1 VPTLVELGIV
11 LALGLAMMA
20 IAIVQFTRT
29 E

>member
-11 LALGLAMMA
+11 LALGLAMLAAA
-20 IAIVQFTRT
+20 IFQFTRT